1 MTVTL
6 YHNRSDNNHVDKNL
20 SEIVTLNGTL
30 RDQCSVL
37 EPTILINAD
46 NLSSANYMYIPEFGR
61 YYYITGIV
69 SVRTGL
75 WALTGHV
82 DVLYTYRSEIRGCGA
97 IIARQQNLY
106 NLYLDDD
113 KFLVNAQ
120 RMFTAHTFPNRIAD
134 ASSGAAFVMTVA
146 GGPKSPSS

>member
-6 YHNRSDNNHVDKNL
+6 YHNTSDSNYLDKSL
-20 SEIVTLNGTL
+20 SEIITVSGNL
-30 RDQCSVL
+30 RDSCSIL
-37 EPTILINAD
+37 EPTIMLNTSNIAT
-46 NLSSANYMYIPEFGR
+46 ANYMYIPEFER
-61 YYYITGIV
+61 YYYITNIV
-69 SVRTGL
+69 AVRMGL
-75 WALTGHV
+75 WAVSGHV
-82 DVLYTYRSEIRGCGA
+82 DVLYTYRNAIRRCGA
-97 IIARQQNLY
+97 IVARQQNLY

-134 ASSGAAFVMTVA
+134 ASSGPAFVLTVA

>member
-1 MTVTL
+1 MTITL
-6 YHNRSDNNHVDKNL
+6 YDNRSDNNYINKRIY
-20 SEIVTLNGTL
+20 EITTVVGTL
-30 RDQCSVL
+30 RDSCSVL
-37 EPTILINAD
+37 EPTILIEAE
-46 NLSSANYMYIPEFGR
+46 NLSRANYMHIPEFGR
-61 YYYITGIV
+61 YYYITNIV

-75 WALTGHV
+75 WAISGHV
-82 DVLYTYRSEIRGCGA
+82 DVLYTYSSEIRSCGA

-120 RMFTAHTFPNRIAD
+120 RMFTAHTFPNRLSEV
-134 ASSGAAFVMTVA
+134 SSGPAFVLTIA